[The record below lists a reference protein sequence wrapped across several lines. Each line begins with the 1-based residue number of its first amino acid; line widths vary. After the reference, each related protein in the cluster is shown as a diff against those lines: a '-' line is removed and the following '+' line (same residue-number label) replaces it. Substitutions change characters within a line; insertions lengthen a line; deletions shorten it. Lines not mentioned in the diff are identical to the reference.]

1 MTHMRLQRIRL
12 PIPKQQVLTLL
23 LLSLHMRFMEP
34 TTQALGRMASMGHR
48 CAKRFLRWMKRNC
61 KPRRMNP
68 LHHQPLRHLP
78 NQYRRGYVSMI
89 SLHGQRSWVTLR

>member
-1 MTHMRLQRIRL
+1 MPGSPHI
-12 PIPKQQVLTLL
+12 
-23 LLSLHMRFMEP
+23 
-34 TTQALGRMASMGHR
+34 G
-48 CAKRFLRWMKRNC
+48 AKRKAAGALNASASTRHSSAA

-68 LHHQPLRHLP
+68 LHHRPLRHLL